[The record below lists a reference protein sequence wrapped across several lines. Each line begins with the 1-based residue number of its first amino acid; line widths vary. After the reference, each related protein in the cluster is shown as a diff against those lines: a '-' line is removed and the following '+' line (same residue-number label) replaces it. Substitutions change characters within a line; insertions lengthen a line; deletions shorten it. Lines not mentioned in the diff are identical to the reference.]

1 MRISIL
7 CPSALALPGGSDDTR
22 RAALLERYA
31 PAADGPAARLLARA
45 RSPLLTRD
53 DALTPW
59 ELPDE
64 AWLRAR
70 FELDATA
77 SVAACAA
84 PASAGPVLLV
94 RPVHLHVGL
103 DHLVLAAPSLDG
115 ITFEEAQALAD
126 AANALFA
133 DDGLRWQP
141 LTPRRWL
148 FQAINDTGRAS
159 IEALAVLRCR
169 SARLAAGRNIDAWQ
183 PEGPSARRWRALV
196 NELQM
201 LWFEHPVNQARAAQ
215 GRPALNSLWLE
226 GRPGQPRHRA
236 FEAVV
241 TADESLAGLAL
252 AAGSEVSSLPPAADA
267 DDHARLAAIQES
279 VDSLLL
285 APDWWHEAADDP
297 AAWQQAWQQFDRLIE
312 RLQAGSDPIVEIVLG
327 GERDCLVFAPT
338 AADRWAFWRRQSLRR
353 LLDGHR

>member
-1 MRISIL
+1 M
-7 CPSALALPGGSDDTR
+7 PGGSDDAR
-22 RAALLERYA
+22 RAALLDRYA
-31 PAADGPAARLLARA
+31 PAADGPSARLLARA
-45 RSPLLTRD
+45 RAPLLARD
-53 DALTPW
+53 DTLIPW

-70 FELDATA
+70 FELDAPA

-84 PASAGPVLLV
+84 LGATGLALLV

-103 DHLVLAAPSLDG
+103 DHLVLAAPSPDD
-115 ITFEEAQALAD
+115 ITIDEAQALAD
-126 AANALFA
+126 AANALFS
-133 DDGLRWQP
+133 DDGLSWQP
-141 LTPRRWL
+141 LTPRHWL
-148 FQAINDTGRAS
+148 LQAGNDTGLAT
-159 IEALAVLRCR
+159 IEALAALRCR
-169 SARLAAGRNIDAWQ
+169 SARLATGRNIDAWQ

-201 LWFEHPVNQARAAQ
+201 LWFEHPVNQAREAS

-226 GRPGQPRHRA
+226 GRPGRPRRRA
-236 FEAVV
+236 FDAVV

-252 AAGSEVSSLPPAADA
+252 AAGSEVSSLLPAADA

-285 APDWWHEAADDP
+285 APGWWREAADDP

-312 RLQAGSDPIVEIVLG
+312 RLQAGGEPIVEIVLG
-327 GERDCLVFAPT
+327 GERDCLAFAPA
-338 AADRWAFWRRQSLRR
+338 AADRWAFWRRRSLRQ